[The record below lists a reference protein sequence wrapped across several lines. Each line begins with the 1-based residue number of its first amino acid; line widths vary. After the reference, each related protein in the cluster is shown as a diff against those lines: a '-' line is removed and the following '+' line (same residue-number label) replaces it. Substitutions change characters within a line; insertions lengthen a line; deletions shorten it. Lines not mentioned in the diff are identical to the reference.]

1 MGGVMN
7 EEQLEI
13 KMSRIVDQMESLIM
27 DIILISL
34 KKINM
39 ENQLLQELQE
49 IRLEDRKEEFY
60 NFGKTEP
67 GSAGEQPGK
76 G

>member
-1 MGGVMN
+1 MN

-13 KMSRIVDQMESLIM
+13 KMARIVDQMESLIM

-60 NFGKTEP
+60 NFGKTESGHP
-67 GSAGEQPGK
+67 GEET
-76 G
+76 

>member
-1 MGGVMN
+1 MMN

-13 KMSRIVDQMESLIM
+13 KMARIVDQMESLIM
-27 DIILISL
+27 DIMLISL

-60 NFGKTEP
+60 NFGETES
-67 GSAGEQPGK
+67 GAAGEQPGK

>member
-1 MGGVMN
+1 MN

-13 KMSRIVDQMESLIM
+13 KMARIVDQMESLIT

-49 IRLEDRKEEFY
+49 IRLEDREEEFY
-60 NFGKTEP
+60 NFGKTESGHP
-67 GSAGEQPGK
+67 GEET
-76 G
+76 

>member
-1 MGGVMN
+1 MN

-13 KMSRIVDQMESLIM
+13 KMARIVEQMESLIM

-49 IRLEDRKEEFY
+49 IRLKDRKEEFY
-60 NFGKTEP
+60 NFGKTESGHP
-67 GSAGEQPGK
+67 GEET
-76 G
+76 

>member
-1 MGGVMN
+1 MN

-13 KMSRIVDQMESLIM
+13 KMARIVEQMESLIM

-60 NFGKTEP
+60 NFGKTESGHP
-67 GSAGEQPGK
+67 GEET
-76 G
+76 

>member
-1 MGGVMN
+1 MN

-13 KMSRIVDQMESLIM
+13 KMARIVNQMESLIM
-27 DIILISL
+27 DIILLTL

-39 ENQLLQELQE
+39 ENQLLKELQE
-49 IRLEDRKEEFY
+49 IRLDDRKEEFY
-60 NFGKTEP
+60 NFGETES

>member
-1 MGGVMN
+1 MMN

-13 KMSRIVDQMESLIM
+13 KMARIVDQMESLIM
-27 DIILISL
+27 DIMLISL

-60 NFGKTEP
+60 NFGETES

>member
-1 MGGVMN
+1 MN

-13 KMSRIVDQMESLIM
+13 KMARIVDQMESLIM
-27 DIILISL
+27 DIMFIRL

-39 ENQLLQELQE
+39 ENQRVQELQE
-49 IRLEDRKEEFY
+49 IRMEERKEEFY

>member
-1 MGGVMN
+1 MT

-13 KMSRIVDQMESLIM
+13 KMAQIVDQMESLIM
-27 DIILISL
+27 DIMLISL

-49 IRLEDRKEEFY
+49 IRLGDRKEEFY

>member
-1 MGGVMN
+1 MN

-13 KMSRIVDQMESLIM
+13 RMARIVDQMGSLIM
-27 DIILISL
+27 DIILLSL

-67 GSAGEQPGK
+67 GSAGEQLGK

>member
-1 MGGVMN
+1 MMN

-13 KMSRIVDQMESLIM
+13 KMARIVDQMESLIM

-49 IRLEDRKEEFY
+49 IRLEERKEGFY
-60 NFGKTEP
+60 NFGETEP